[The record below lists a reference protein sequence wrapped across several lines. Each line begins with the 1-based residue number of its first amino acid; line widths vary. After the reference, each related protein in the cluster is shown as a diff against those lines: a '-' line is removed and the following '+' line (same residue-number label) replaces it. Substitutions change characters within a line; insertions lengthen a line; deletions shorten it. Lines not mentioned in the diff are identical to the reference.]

1 MSEKSPQQPQEE
13 EVDLGPLFNAIA
25 KLFEKLFNFIGRIF
39 KAIFSALIY
48 SLKPFVKY
56 FKLVVTA
63 VILAFILG
71 FVLQKV
77 KDPVYYSQMVVKPHF
92 DSKYQLANNIDYFN
106 ALIGSENALEL
117 AYIFEI
123 DTTDAKKLI
132 SFDLEPG
139 PETQNDLFVEYD
151 EYVKAIDTSL
161 VDELSYRDFI
171 KNRDLMSH
179 RLFAIKAKSHKKD
192 IFMQLHQGFRKTFE
206 NDFSKHQ
213 KEVRDTM
220 ASIERERLL
229 LQLDRLDSIQKTY
242 IKVKINESEKNKLSL
257 GLGNALP
264 LQEEKTETKEYE
276 IFQKEQEIGRT
287 LTILEQTVA
296 EENTYFDVLSGFD
309 KIGIVDKSLGQRY
322 FIFFPLLT
330 LVLFYLFFL
339 VVKVF
344 KFIKTYE

>member
-1 MSEKSPQQPQEE
+1 
-13 EVDLGPLFNAIA
+13 
-25 KLFEKLFNFIGRIF
+25 
-39 KAIFSALIY
+39 
-48 SLKPFVKY
+48 
-56 FKLVVTA
+56 
-63 VILAFILG
+63 
-71 FVLQKV
+71 
-77 KDPVYYSQMVVKPHF
+77 
-92 DSKYQLANNIDYFN
+92 
-106 ALIGSENALEL
+106 
-117 AYIFEI
+117 
-123 DTTDAKKLI
+123 
-132 SFDLEPG
+132 
-139 PETQNDLFVEYD
+139 
-151 EYVKAIDTSL
+151 
-161 VDELSYRDFI
+161 
-171 KNRDLMSH
+171 LMSH